1 MSCDLC
7 RAGSGSL
14 TVFCKQG
21 GDHTVEAL
29 GEAYELS
36 GLSTICGKT
45 EAALWDFS
53 TRSERAGEVMSE
65 EDMFI
70 VEACSTLYSLERKLM
85 ERATK
90 LAEAAGAAAAEMP
103 WEAAAERAEKRQ
115 RHSPEP
121 ESA

>member
-1 MSCDLC
+1 MQEAAASPSSAS
-7 RAGSGSL
+7 RAA
-14 TVFCKQG
+14 T
-21 GDHTVEAL
+21 TVEAL
-29 GEAYELS
+29 GEAYKLS
-36 GLSTICGKT
+36 DLSTLCDKT
-45 EAALWDFS
+45 EAALWDFC

-70 VEACSTLYSLERKLM
+70 VEACSTLHSLERKLM

-90 LAEAAGAAAAEMP
+90 LAEAAAAAAAAEMT